1 MFTKEQITEYF
12 QHETERPLTKKEL
25 AERLGIETPEEI
37 DELQAIL
44 KELTKEHILCRGRK
58 KRYGLPEQL
67 HMRIGVLSRNPRGF
81 GFVRTENPEED
92 DIYIGAYDL
101 GSAMNGDTVLIKIT
115 RDAGFNEYT
124 LSPMRAEG
132 EILEVIERKNTMV
145 VGTFHKSNYFGFVV
159 PDDKRFG
166 SDVFIPKDATMGAQ
180 NNMKVVVVITA
191 WPTDENNA
199 EGMITQ
205 ILGPS
210 DAPGVDVL
218 SIIAQKQLPAGFP
231 VEVMEAAAAI
241 PDVIDQKEAEGR
253 KDLRDTLMITIDG
266 EDAKDLDDAVS
277 VEKLDNGN
285 YYLGVHIADVGHY
298 VTENSVIDKEA
309 LERAT
314 SIYLVDRVIPM
325 LPKKL
330 SNGIC
335 SLNAGEDRLALSALM
350 EVDSEGTVVN
360 HEIAETVIRVNY
372 RMNYKQVTKML
383 EEEDEKLLST
393 YTEIVPMIKEMA
405 ELQKILE
412 DKRTR
417 RGAITF
423 NAPESKVIL
432 DEKNRPIRI
441 EWRTSGIADKMIE
454 EFMICANETVAEHY
468 YWMEVPFLYRV
479 HEEPKTESVSEV
491 NQFLQAM
498 GYKVKGGTNKSV
510 HAKAYQAVLDQ
521 VAGKPEEQLVNT
533 VLLRSMQHAR
543 YETTELGHFG
553 LSAPYYSHFTSPIR
567 RYPDLAIHRVIK
579 ELMHNGEVLNQDRI
593 DQLKENM
600 EYYAKQS
607 SEREKVAEEAERD
620 SVSLKKVEY
629 MLPFVG
635 KVFEGTISGV
645 TGFGFFVQLDNSVE
659 GLVHISNLV
668 DDYYEFDQATYSLR
682 DSNGKKRY
690 QLGQKVKVKVAR
702 VNKDD
707 RQIDFFL
714 ATGKS
719 AK

>member
-1 MFTKEQITEYF
+1 MFTKEQIVEYF
-12 QHETERPLTKKEL
+12 QKEAERPLNKREL
-25 AERLGIETPEEI
+25 AERLGLETPEEKE
-37 DELQAIL
+37 ELRAVL
-44 KELTKEHILCRGRK
+44 KELTEEYKLVRGRK

-67 HMRIGVLSRNPRGF
+67 HMRIGVLSRNPKGF

-92 DIYIGAYDL
+92 DIYVRACDL
-101 GSAMNGDTVLIKIT
+101 GTAMNGDTVLIQINREANYNPVT
-115 RDAGFNEYT
+115 ESF
-124 LSPMRAEG
+124 MRAEG
-132 EILEVIERKNTMV
+132 EILEVLERKTSRV
-145 VGTFHKSNYFGFVV
+145 VGTFHKSKYFGFVV

-166 SDVFIPKDATMGAQ
+166 GDIFIPKEFTKHARTG
-180 NNMKVVVVITA
+180 MKVVAVITS
-191 WPTDENNA
+191 WPEGDNSA
-199 EGMITQ
+199 EGVVTQ
-205 ILGPS
+205 ILGMEN
-210 DAPGVDVL
+210 DPGVDIL
-218 SIIAQKQLPAGFP
+218 SIIEQNQLPSDFP
-231 VEVMEAAAAI
+231 LEVLEAAEAI
-241 PDVIDQKEAEGR
+241 PEVIPREEVEKR
-253 KDLRDTLMITIDG
+253 RDLRDTLMITIDG

-277 VEKLDNGN
+277 VEKLENGN
-285 YYLGVHIADVGHY
+285 YFLGVHIADVGHY
-298 VTENSVIDKEA
+298 VTENSILDKEA
-309 LERAT
+309 VERAT

-330 SNGIC
+330 SNGVC

-350 EVDSEGTVVN
+350 EVDAEGTVVN
-360 HEIAETVIRVNY
+360 HEIVESIIRVNY

-383 EEEDEKLLST
+383 EEQDEKLCGR
-393 YTEIVPMIKEMA
+393 YAEILPMIQQMA

-412 DKRTR
+412 EKRVR

-432 DEKNRPIRI
+432 NEKNQPIRI

-479 HEEPKTESVSEV
+479 HEEPKTESVTEV

-498 GYKVKGGTNKSV
+498 GYKVKGANKEV
-510 HAKAYQAVLDQ
+510 HAKAYQIVLEK

-543 YETTELGHFG
+543 YDTTELGHFG
-553 LSAPYYSHFTSPIR
+553 LSAKYYSHFTSPIR

-593 DQLKENM
+593 DQLSENM

-645 TGFGFFVQLDNSVE
+645 TGFGFFVQLENSVE
-659 GLVHISNLV
+659 GLVHISTLS
-668 DDYYEFDQATYSLR
+668 DYYEFDQKSYSLR
-682 DSNGKKRY
+682 GSSGKKCY
-690 QLGQKVKVKVAR
+690 QLGQKVRVKLAR
-702 VNKDD
+702 VSKED
-707 RQIDFFL
+707 RQIDFTL
-714 ATGKS
+714 AEKNE
-719 AK
+719 